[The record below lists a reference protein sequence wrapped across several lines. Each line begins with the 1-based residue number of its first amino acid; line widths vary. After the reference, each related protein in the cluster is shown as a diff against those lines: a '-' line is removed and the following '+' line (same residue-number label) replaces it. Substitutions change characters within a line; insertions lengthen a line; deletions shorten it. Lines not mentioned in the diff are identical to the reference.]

1 MILRRQRGRKFSTL
15 MALTI
20 LLLAGVTAVSLYRVR
35 SQWGER
41 LNRKD
46 IVIDRKIASPN
57 GRKLLIDYR
66 FDLGALG
73 YSATREVVVPVEQMG
88 GRDVA
93 GLFSAFVSSAGM
105 LARTFPVSLILAI
118 QFASHFS
125 NSVFLA
131 PALILPSFCWRLN
144 IGAVRT
150 SWMRI
155 NLR

>member
-1 MILRRQRGRKFSTL
+1 MLVLPCGAAFLHYCKSTMACPILAIQAAFGLPDSS
-15 MALTI
+15 I
-20 LLLAGVTAVSLYRVR
+20 C
-35 SQWGER
+35 
-41 LNRKD
+41 
-46 IVIDRKIASPN
+46 
-57 GRKLLIDYR
+57 
-66 FDLGALG
+66 
-73 YSATREVVVPVEQMG
+73 
-88 GRDVA
+88 RDVS

-125 NSVFLA
+125 NSVFLG
-131 PALILPSFCWRLN
+131 PALILPSFCRRLN